1 MTRLVVAALIVLLAS
16 CAPRFTVYLDLTD
29 TMNTSNVTVL
39 SIDTLKDRSDS
50 QKKVKYVLTRDM
62 GWIEAGVYRR
72 RQRKIKTEV
81 DKLTR

>member
-1 MTRLVVAALIVLLAS
+1 
-16 CAPRFTVYLDLTD
+16 
-29 TMNTSNVTVL
+29 MNTSNVTVL